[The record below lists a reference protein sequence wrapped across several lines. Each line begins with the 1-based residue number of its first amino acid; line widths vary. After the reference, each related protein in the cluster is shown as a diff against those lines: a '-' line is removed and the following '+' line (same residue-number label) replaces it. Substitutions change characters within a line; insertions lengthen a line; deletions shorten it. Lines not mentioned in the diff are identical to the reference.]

1 NPSVASASL
10 VVTID
15 TAAAAPSA
23 PDLQAA
29 SDSGNSSTDN
39 ITNDATPTVSGNGAE
54 AGAAVTLY
62 DTDGTTVLGNTTADL
77 SGNWTI
83 TSSALADGNH
93 TLTVKQVD
101 IAGNPSVASA
111 SLIVT
116 AAAAPSAP
124 DLQAASDSGNSS
136 TDNITNDA
144 TPTVSGNGAE
154 AGAAVTLYDTDG

>member
-111 SLIVT
+111 SLVVTIDT

-154 AGAAVTLYDTDG
+154 AGA